1 MIAHAGW
8 HMYNSGM
15 VIQNFG
21 STMMRLF
28 DAYFPLFDLGVKTE
42 RHFHNTAVQNRR
54 RLGQMEV
61 ERWRLS
67 CFLCLQLVPLS
78 NAIMINVIIHF
89 HCTVLLTASLVSCVS
104 QLLTTAMRW
113 VVKVVLK

>member
-67 CFLCLQLVPLS
+67 CFLCLQLS
-78 NAIMINVIIHF
+78 NAIMTNVIIHF
-89 HCTVLLTASLVSCVS
+89 HRTTVLLTASFVSCVS
-104 QLLTTAMRW
+104 QLL
-113 VVKVVLK
+113 